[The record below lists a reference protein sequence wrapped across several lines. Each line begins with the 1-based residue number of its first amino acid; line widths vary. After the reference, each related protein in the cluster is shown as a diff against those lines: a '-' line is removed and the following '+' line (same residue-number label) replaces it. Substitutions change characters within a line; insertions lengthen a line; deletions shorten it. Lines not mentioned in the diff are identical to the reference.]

1 VNHDEAMTLASTEYD
16 RLLAVVDPL
25 SEDDWTKQTDNE
37 LWDVKALLGH
47 VLATM
52 DSNADMEETGRQ
64 QAAAGARMQQEGGYY
79 IDNLTAVQV
88 EKYVD
93 ASPGQVAEALRAM
106 APQALAGRR
115 DTPEP
120 VRASELTPGPPFEG
134 TWTIG
139 YLLDTIYT
147 RDTWM
152 HRVDLCRATG
162 REMVLTADHD
172 GRLVADV
179 VDEWA
184 RAHSQPFTLVLTGP
198 AGGTFTQGNG
208 GEELELDAVEF
219 CRILSGRGTGAGL
232 LKQGVA
238 F

>member
-1 VNHDEAMTLASTEYD
+1 MELAATEYD
-16 RLLAVVDPL
+16 RFLAAVDQL
-25 SEDDWTKQTDNE
+25 GDGDWTKQTDNE

-64 QAAAGARMQQEGGYY
+64 QAAAADRLQREGGYY
-79 IDNLTAVQV
+79 IDALTAVQV
-88 EKYVD
+88 EKYAN
-93 ASPGQVAEALRAM
+93 ASPADVAEGLRTT
-106 APQALAGRR
+106 APRALAGRR
-115 DTPEP
+115 DMPEP
-120 VRASELTPGPPFEG
+120 VRLSELTPGPPFEG

-139 YLLDTIYT
+139 FLLDTIYT

-162 REMVLTADHD
+162 QDMELTADHD
-172 GRLVADV
+172 GRIVADV

-184 RAHSQPFTLVLTGP
+184 RAHGQAFDLVLTGP
-198 AGGTFTQGNG
+198 AGGTFSAGSG
-208 GEELELDAVEF
+208 GEQLELDAVEF
-219 CRILSGRGTGAGL
+219 CRILSGRGAATGL

>member
-1 VNHDEAMTLASTEYD
+1 VNHDEWMQLAATEYERFLEAVD
-16 RLLAVVDPL
+16 RI
-25 SEDDWTKQTDNE
+25 DDGGWSAQTDNE
-37 LWDVKALLGH
+37 LWDVKAMLGH

-52 DSNADMEETGRQ
+52 DGNADMAEQGRQ
-64 QAAAGARMQQEGGYY
+64 QAAAGARMQEAGGYF
-79 IDNLTAVQV
+79 IDALTSVQV
-88 EKYVD
+88 EKYAG
-93 ASPGQVAEALRAM
+93 ASPTEVAAGLHTR
-106 APQALAGRR
+106 APQALAGRS
-115 DTPEP
+115 DAPEP
-120 VRASELTPGPPFEG
+120 VRAAEMTPGPPFEG

-162 REMVLTADHD
+162 QDVVLTAEHD
-172 GRLVADV
+172 GRIVADV
-179 VDEWA
+179 VHEWA
-184 RAHSQPFTLVLTGP
+184 RAHGQPYELVLTGP
-198 AGGTFTQGNG
+198 AGGHFSQGNG
-208 GEELELDAVEF
+208 ERIELDAVEF